1 MTDAVLVAIIGL
13 AGTVIGALTGFSHK
27 SRQESIKD
35 AEREQKQ
42 ADQHQQLL
50 EKLNGVEK
58 RLDEHNGYAQKFAE
72 SSKHLAIID
81 ERQAAQSKQI
91 EHLQKDIDFLKSDR
105 CKV

>member
-13 AGTVIGALTGFSHK
+13 VGTVLGAFTGFSHK
-27 SRQESIKD
+27 SRQEAIKD
-35 AEREQKQ
+35 AEREQRQ

-50 EKLNGVEK
+50 GELVGVKK

-81 ERQAAQSKQI
+81 ERQVAQSKQI
-91 EHLQKDIDFLKSDR
+91 ENLQKDLDYLKSSR

>member
-13 AGTVIGALTGFSHK
+13 VGTVLGAFTGFSHK
-27 SRQESIKD
+27 SRQEAIKD
-35 AEREQKQ
+35 AEREQRQ

-50 EKLNGVEK
+50 GELVDVKK

-91 EHLQKDIDFLKSDR
+91 EHLQRDLDYLKSSR